1 LKKGYISKGTSYF
14 YKNPSGQSRYFVL
27 LYGDEVEISDEEQ
40 NNRVKIKHREREG
53 WVTKEHIRDEP
64 VLEVYFIDVGQGD
77 STFIVTPGRKKIL
90 VDGGINNRA
99 LQFLAWK
106 YRLSEVSP
114 EEKLVIDLL
123 VLSHADEDH
132 INGLIYILGH
142 PGIIIKEII
151 HSGIATFKQNEYKT
165 TLGDLHI
172 DGQKYLI
179 TSHDK
184 LEELPDN
191 KLSDS
196 FLKWKGA
203 IKGKGQIKYRAV
215 SAYSKIDIQ
224 EPDITVEVL
233 SPRVEQIQS
242 YNKPVYRWFGRDDVT
257 INGHSLVLRLRYRD
271 ISLLLSGDLNEDGSK
286 HLMEDESLEDKLD
299 AVVLKAPHH
308 GSRNYHRSWLEAVNP
323 QVTVISSGDDPDH
336 GHPRA
341 SFVGTVGNVSRSDEP
356 LIFSTEIAS
365 AFEDVGEKIK
375 EEIKLSEDEL
385 KALDKDTLLRLRK
398 LFKRRLHGMI
408 NVRTNGKELCA
419 ARRVKASYCWES
431 YGGIAPTP
439 RSIK

>member
-1 LKKGYISKGTSYF
+1 LKKGYIKRGTSYF
-14 YKNPSGQSRYFVL
+14 YKNSAGQSRHFVL
-27 LYGDEVEISDEEQ
+27 LYGDEVEILEQ
-40 NNRVKIKHREREG
+40 NSRVKIKHREREG
-53 WVTKEHIRDEP
+53 WVTKEHIGDEP

-77 STFIVTPGRKKIL
+77 SAFIVTPGRKKIL

-106 YRLSEVSP
+106 YRLSEMSSR
-114 EEKLVIDLL
+114 EKLVIDLL

-132 INGLIYILGH
+132 INGLIYTLGH
-142 PGIIIKEII
+142 HGIMIKEIV
-151 HSGIATFKQNEYKT
+151 HSGIATFKENEYET

-172 DGQKYLI
+172 DGQKYLV

-196 FLKWKGA
+196 FLKWKKA
-203 IKGKGQIKYRAV
+203 IKGKGHIKYRAV
-215 SAYSKIDIQ
+215 SAYSLIDIN
-224 EPDITVEVL
+224 EPDITIEVL
-233 SPRVEQIQS
+233 SPRVEKIQS
-242 YNKPVYRWFGRDDVT
+242 YNKPVYRWFGQDDVT
-257 INGHSLVLRLRYRD
+257 INGNSLVLRLKYGE
-271 ISLLLSGDLNEDGSK
+271 ISFLFSGDLNEDGSK
-286 HLMEDESLEDKLD
+286 HLMEDESLRGKFD

-308 GSRNYHRSWLEAVNP
+308 GSQHYHRSWLEAVNP
-323 QVTVISSGDDPDH
+323 QVTVISSGDQPDY
-336 GHPRA
+336 GHPSA
-341 SFVGTVGNVSRSDEP
+341 SFVGTIGNTSRSDNP

-365 AFEDVGEKIK
+365 SFEDVGENIK
-375 EEIKLSEDEL
+375 EEIKLSEEEL

-419 ARRVKASYCWES
+419 ARRVKASWCWES

-439 RSIK
+439 RSVK